1 MSRSLSVLNHPPL
14 SLRMPNVYPIAVT
27 PTLSEHLKSGA
38 VVGIGVSGGKDS
50 LAMAYA
56 LMEYLDRISHSGPR
70 VLIHSDLGLIEWRES
85 LPMCELLA
93 QRLGLELIVVHKDMI
108 ARWKQRQQ
116 NTVRRYE
123 RLECVKLV
131 MPWSSAQWKFCA
143 GEQKLEPISSALTHR
158 FPFQVI
164 LSASGIRRDESNE
177 RKKAAVS
184 KEQPKLL
191 RKKLG
196 TSGYDWHPI
205 IEWSL
210 QDVFAYHQE
219 KRIPLHAA
227 YQMGSTRVSCTYCV
241 LSSRNNLAVAT
252 LCEANH
258 KAYRELVSIEI
269 ASTFSFQLG
278 SWLGDV
284 APHILDQEMREALA
298 DAKRRAH
305 RREQAESRL
314 PKHLLYQKGRPIAV
328 PTWDEARLLS
338 EVRKAVA
345 EAVRVD
351 IDYTTPAA
359 IRDRYSELLNLHV
372 QRAAS

>member
-1 MSRSLSVLNHPPL
+1 MSRSLPVLNYPL
-14 SLRMPNVYPIAVT
+14 SLRTPNDYPIAVT
-27 PTLSEHLKSGA
+27 PGILEQLKAGA
-38 VVGIGVSGGKDS
+38 VVAMGVSGGKDS
-50 LAMAYA
+50 SAMAFA
-56 LMEYLDRISHSGPR
+56 LMEYLDRIGHTGTR
-70 VLIHSDLGLIEWRES
+70 VLIHSNLGLIEWRES
-85 LPMCELLA
+85 LTMCEQLA

-116 NTVRRYE
+116 NNIRRYE
-123 RLECVKLV
+123 QLECVKLV
-131 MPWSSAQWKFCA
+131 MPWSSAQWKFCT
-143 GEQKLEPISSALTHR
+143 GEQKLAPVSSELTRR

-164 LSASGIRRDESNE
+164 LSASGIRHDESNE

-196 TSGYDWHPI
+196 TRGYDWHPI

-210 QDVFAYHQE
+210 EDVFSYHQE
-219 KRIPLHAA
+219 KAIPFHNA
-227 YQMGSTRVSCTYCV
+227 YKMGSTRVSCTFCV
-241 LSSRNNLAVAT
+241 LSSQHNLAVAT

-269 ASTFSFQLG
+269 ASTFSFQSG
-278 SWLGDV
+278 SWLGGV
-284 APHILDQEMREALA
+284 APHLLDQEMREALA

-314 PKHLLYQKGRPIAV
+314 PKHLLYQKGWPIAM
-328 PTWDEARLLS
+328 PTWEEARLLS
-338 EVRKAVA
+338 EVRKEVA
-345 EAVRVD
+345 EAVRLD
-351 IDYTTPAA
+351 IHYTTPAE
-359 IRDRYSELLNLHV
+359 IRDRYSELINLHL